1 MVAVK
6 DISISLS
13 TEDNKSKAVLDFSPI
28 NNISKG
34 DSIYLSIKDS
44 NIELSVESDT
54 SLSAW
59 LDWIVASYNL
69 LPNIS
74 ATLSRESAN
83 MIVLGENSDD
93 LNINLDLGCINKQ

>member
-13 TEDNKSKAVLDFSPI
+13 TEDNKSKAILDFSTI
-28 NNISKG
+28 NSISMG
-34 DSIYLSIKDS
+34 DSIYLSIKGS
-44 NIELSVESDT
+44 NVELSVESDT

-74 ATLSRESAN
+74 ANLSRDSSN
-83 MIVLGENSDD
+83 IIVLGENSDD
-93 LNINLDLGCINKQ
+93 LDINLDLGSS

>member
-13 TEDNKSKAVLDFSPI
+13 TEDNKSKAILDFSTI
-28 NNISKG
+28 NSISMG
-34 DSIYLSIKDS
+34 DSIYLSIKGS
-44 NIELSVESDT
+44 NVELSVESDT

-74 ATLSRESAN
+74 ANLSRDNSN
-83 MIVLGENSDD
+83 IIVLGENSDD
-93 LNINLDLGCINKQ
+93 LDINLDLGSS